1 MDRTEAS
8 DAFNAGSIPVGHIPP
23 PLQLLDSEV
32 IMKFKSSVKLLIPVC
47 VILIVAV
54 SVAAALI
61 TREDAIVAN
70 ETATSI
76 TTEET
81 ISAISADNPLEG
93 DKIPELNELVLKYLN
108 ALADGDVDTISSIT
122 NNMTDIERIRV
133 TELGKY
139 IDAFPEYNVFSKIGP
154 VEGSYIVYAA
164 ARAKFPGIDEP
175 IPGIYCFYVC
185 TDDQGKFYFNE
196 GTLTEEEQ
204 IYIDAINADESVID
218 LMESIDEEYKAVY
231 NGDEKVRNFIDL
243 MQSEIRGAVGTAL
256 ASAAAETAA
265 ETESTE
271 SAPEDPTILH
281 KACEAVTTATI
292 NVRASDSE
300 SADKLGTISKG
311 TTLDV
316 IEIRVNG
323 WAKISYQGKD
333 AYLKTDYLDVLEE
346 PDEAGTGENVANGTV
361 VTTTTVNVRS
371 EASTDSNRIGQVT
384 GGTKLDWIADVE
396 GGFSKIIFDGKV
408 GYIKSDYL
416 TKQ

>member
-243 MQSEIRGAVGTAL
+243 MQSEIRGA
-256 ASAAAETAA
+256 
-265 ETESTE
+265 
-271 SAPEDPTILH
+271 EDG
-281 KACEAVTTATI
+281 
-292 NVRASDSE
+292 RAH
-300 SADKLGTISKG
+300 
-311 TTLDV
+311 V
-316 IEIRVNG
+316 
-323 WAKISYQGKD
+323 
-333 AYLKTDYLDVLEE
+333 
-346 PDEAGTGENVANGTV
+346 
-361 VTTTTVNVRS
+361 
-371 EASTDSNRIGQVT
+371 
-384 GGTKLDWIADVE
+384 
-396 GGFSKIIFDGKV
+396 
-408 GYIKSDYL
+408 
-416 TKQ
+416 